1 MSTDDQSSVAFL
13 HKAYE
18 VIDAWKHMHTGRL
31 LPTRDAAT
39 LAEFIARA
47 LEVAYT
53 NGRRE
58 HKSDH
63 PLTE

>member
-13 HKAYE
+13 HQAYE
-18 VIDAWKHMHTGRL
+18 VIDAWEQMHTGRL

-47 LEVAYT
+47 LEVAYA

-58 HKSDH
+58 HQRDH
-63 PLTE
+63 QPAE